1 VFGASLSHLT
11 ATPAL
16 YGQNYQLIFTNNAS
30 TGGNPAAEL
39 AALKRDRAVT
49 GIMFATR
56 SEISIKGLS
65 ILAVVGKAVRGPLL
79 LSTVAGQLPTGE
91 GDIALGTTTLHQVG
105 AHLGSI
111 VDVTMQLPTGDTRTA
126 PFRVVGTESF
136 PGLFGLGGLGTG
148 VAFAFA
154 GYMNV
159 VCPPGPTQ
167 SKCEITYQRAF
178 QTSQKGAV
186 FASVTHGPTGQADI
200 TRYVNTFQGIA
211 SRPTTP
217 LSLINF
223 GGAVNFPLILGLMLA
238 LFGAAT
244 LMHLLVVSVIRR
256 RREMGLLKA
265 IGFVNGQ
272 IGASVLWQATAV
284 ALVGI
289 VVGVP
294 LGIVLGRVI
303 WNAFATNLGAVPL
316 PTVPAS
322 TIMALA
328 LGVLVVANLLAVVP
342 AFASARTQSVG
353 QLLRTQ

>member
-1 VFGASLSHLT
+1 
-11 ATPAL
+11 
-16 YGQNYQLIFTNNAS
+16 
-30 TGGNPAAEL
+30 
-39 AALKRDRAVT
+39 
-49 GIMFATR
+49 
-56 SEISIKGLS
+56 
-65 ILAVVGKAVRGPLL
+65 
-79 LSTVAGQLPTGE
+79 
-91 GDIALGTTTLHQVG
+91 
-105 AHLGSI
+105 
-111 VDVTMQLPTGDTRTA
+111 
-126 PFRVVGTESF
+126 
-136 PGLFGLGGLGTG
+136 
-148 VAFAFA
+148 
-154 GYMNV
+154 
-159 VCPPGPTQ
+159 
-167 SKCEITYQRAF
+167 
-178 QTSQKGAV
+178 
-186 FASVTHGPTGQADI
+186 
-200 TRYVNTFQGIA
+200 
-211 SRPTTP
+211 
-217 LSLINF
+217 
-223 GGAVNFPLILGLMLA
+223 
-238 LFGAAT
+238 
-244 LMHLLVVSVIRR
+244 MHLLVVSVIGR